1 MRSTPTGIRCS
12 VCGKGTLVHRV
23 IEHDVGGLLDM
34 KQVVVSDLPALV
46 CTKCGSV
53 SMYGGVLE
61 QIALVLAA
69 SILRSPDLFPL
80 EARYLRKLVGDT
92 QAEFAR
98 RLGVARATVNRW
110 EQGDQPTR
118 GPDAYAIRSHT
129 FFRLRGTSP
138 VIDAVAPAFLD
149 DAPRSRKRTKG
160 YKIEGSSLV
169 QPH

>member
-1 MRSTPTGIRCS
+1 MRTATGIQCS
-12 VCGKGTLVHRV
+12 VCGKGKLVHRI

-34 KQVVVSDLPALV
+34 KQVVVSNLPALV

-53 SMYGGVLE
+53 SMYGGLLE

-69 SILRSPDLFPL
+69 SILRSPEVFPL

-92 QAEFAR
+92 QEDFAR

-110 EQGDQPTR
+110 EQRGEPTR
-118 GPDAYAIRSHT
+118 GPDAYAIRSHV

-138 VIDAVAPAFLD
+138 VIDAVAPAFVEL
-149 DAPRSRKRTKG
+149 APPSRKRANG
-160 YKIEGSSLV
+160 YKIEGSSL
-169 QPH
+169 QRAH